1 MVGNADLS
9 GQHGEIADRH
19 AARYADLRNNQAMPA
34 DRAVV
39 SNLHEIVDLGAF
51 TNNGV
56 AGGAAV
62 DCGVGTDLDVVLDD
76 HAAGLRNLLM
86 AARRRQ
92 ETESVLSNPDP
103 GMNDDA
109 VADQGVK
116 NGGLRTDRAVPADAN
131 AGPNHR
137 ARPDEGGRSDLGA
150 RADHR
155 ERIDDHA
162 GFEAR
167 RGIDLRAYG
176 APDRAEQRRR
186 TKQVVE

>member
-9 GQHGEIADRH
+9 GKNSEIADRH

-34 DRAVV
+34 DRTVV
-39 SNLHEIVDLGAF
+39 SDLHEIVDLGALA
-51 TNNGV
+51 NHGV

-62 DCGVGTDLDVVLDD
+62 DRGIGADLDVILDD

-92 ETESVLSNPDP
+92 ETESVLSDAGP

-116 NGGLRTDRAVPADAN
+116 DGGLRADCAVAADAN

-137 ARPDEGGRSDLGA
+137 AWPNERGRSDLGA

-167 RGIDLRAYG
+167 RGIDLRAG
-176 APDRAEQRRR
+176 RAPNRAEQRRR